1 MTSQNFLEKDI
12 QVNGLKTSGL
22 KENIESAS
30 TADLREED
38 EFVKIDNNLEPCC
51 DKFWHL
57 VWILEHTSGLSW
69 NTEREQHRMEWMW
82 TSKWST
88 MWILG

>member
-51 DKFWHL
+51 DKF
-57 VWILEHTSGLSW
+57 
-69 NTEREQHRMEWMW
+69 
-82 TSKWST
+82 
-88 MWILG
+88 